1 MPLPAWSA
9 ESSLSPEEK
18 AARSRQEM
26 PSFGMGG
33 NPKFWEE
40 QIQAHPDNPNAFGPA
55 VQFRKPAPGETGV

>member
-1 MPLPAWSA
+1 
-9 ESSLSPEEK
+9 
-18 AARSRQEM
+18 M